1 MADFNY
7 RANLSAA
14 ALPVDPLTLGRTVII
29 KGYDNN
35 YAPNIAAKEDKDK
48 DIGIPQVYYCANAL
62 PTEQGFKSA
71 AYHISQETCPGTPYT
86 AFPVRSTIDSALLVH
101 TKEGFLYRLVDDSP
115 QFKYVGTQNGYV
127 TYATVSGTTYL
138 FFAGIGC
145 FTYDFLTDTLVPV
158 DLNGLT
164 VAAIDGI
171 TGTAGYLMAWS
182 ADAIAWSSLFDPTDF
197 VPSLDTGA
205 GGGSVEGARG
215 AISFLVPNPQGV
227 FVFTESNCVAATLS
241 NNAAFPFN
249 FKEIVGSSGITDI
262 QAISFDG
269 NQSAAYAYTV
279 NGFQEIKLNAA
290 KPIWPDLS
298 DNSKVT
304 PVWDENTVITAG
316 VEGSERGTEGAKITV
331 VGSRY
336 VCISIQNGTYTSN
349 GQQYPAYRDC
359 WIFDIA
365 LQRWGRLVKEHVE
378 VFESENQEITLITL
392 DNKIARVK
400 DTNTADRFYNV
411 ESDVGVIVLGKY
423 QYSRQRLTQLQQIEL
438 DNLYP
443 TRVVDPLT
451 GVLLQVKT
459 PDVYVMT
466 SLDGFGGSFVP
477 AYKHSA
483 NKYLHRATGI
493 NHSIMIKGN
502 FYLNSVVLTVNN
514 HGGR

>member
-1 MADFNY
+1 MADYTY
-7 RANLSAA
+7 RANLSSS
-14 ALPVDPLTLGRTVII
+14 ALPVDPLTLGRTVVI
-29 KGYDNN
+29 KAYDNN
-35 YAPNIAAKEDKDK
+35 YAPNIASKEDKDK
-48 DIGIPQVYYCANAL
+48 DIGIPQVYYAENVL
-62 PTEQGFKSA
+62 PTEQGYKS
-71 AYHISQETCPGTPYT
+71 ISYEITQETCPGTPYT
-86 AFPVRSTIDSALLVH
+86 SFPIRSTVDSALLVH
-101 TKEGFLYRLVDDSP
+101 TKEGYLYRLVDGSP
-115 QFKYVGTQNGYV
+115 QFKYVDTKNGYV
-127 TYATVSGTTYL
+127 TYASISGTTYL

-145 FTYDFLTDTLVPV
+145 FTYDFGTDTLVPV

-164 VAAIDGI
+164 VAAILGI
-171 TGTAGYLMAWS
+171 TGTAGYMLAWS
-182 ADAIAWSSLFDPTDF
+182 ADAIAWSSLLNPTDF
-197 VPSLDTGA
+197 VPSPDTGA

-215 AISFLVPNPQGV
+215 ALAFLVPNPQGV

-298 DNSKVT
+298 DNSNVT
-304 PVWDENTVITAG
+304 PQWDENTVVTAG
-316 VEGSERGTEGAKITV
+316 TEGTARGTEGAKITV
-331 VGSRY
+331 IGSRY
-336 VCISIQNGTYTSN
+336 VCVSIQKGTYTSN

-365 LQRWGRLVKEHVE
+365 LQRWGRLVKWHVE

-392 DNKIARVK
+392 EGKLARVK
-400 DTNTADRFYNV
+400 DTNTADRFYDL
-411 ESDVGVIVLGKY
+411 ETDVGVIVMGKY
-423 QYSRQRLTQLQQIEL
+423 QHSRQRTLQLQQIEL

-443 TRVVDPLT
+443 TRIVDPLT
-451 GVLLQVKT
+451 EVLTEVRT
-459 PDVYVMT
+459 PNVYVMS

-477 AYKHSA
+477 AYKYSA
-483 NKYLHRATGI
+483 TKYLYKSVGV

-502 FYLNSVVLTVNN
+502 FYLNSVVLTFNN
-514 HGGR
+514 HGAR